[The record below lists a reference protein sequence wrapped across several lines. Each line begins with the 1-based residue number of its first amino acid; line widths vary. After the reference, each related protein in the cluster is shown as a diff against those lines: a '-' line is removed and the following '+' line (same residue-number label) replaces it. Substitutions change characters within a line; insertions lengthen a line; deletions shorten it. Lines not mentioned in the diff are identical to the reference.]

1 MPTGDVSYNE
11 KMQLDALSTPDFVIT
26 LVDGSTETIE
36 AADAYAHEQ
45 QMTVFY
51 RSNNAR
57 GAIDCWST
65 ALASV
70 RTADIQMVRRDRES
84 RNFCALSATD

>member
-1 MPTGDVSYNE
+1 MY
-11 KMQLDALSTPDFVIT
+11 LDAPDSTRFNVT
-26 LVDGSTETIE
+26 LVDGSTETID
-36 AADAYAHEQ
+36 AADSYAHEQ

-51 RSNNAR
+51 RSNNTR

-70 RTADIQMVRRDRES
+70 RTADIQMVRRTPE
-84 RNFCALSATD
+84 FTDFGAPITSD